1 MTENVH
7 LSLVWPVLN
16 GADRLAGAL
25 PAVAAWMQQQPSRT
39 ELVLVDDGSAAETAA
54 LLQRFAADTPNVT
67 VLVNGRNRGKGHAV
81 ARGMLAA
88 SGRFRVFMDSDLAY
102 PVEEAGAVLRHLEA
116 GADVAV
122 ACRVLPESR
131 YLIAPTFFRYLYTR
145 HVMSR
150 TFNWVV
156 RHTLLPGIFDT
167 QAGLKG
173 FTAQAATT
181 LFPRLTVP
189 GFGFDLEVLY
199 IAHRH
204 GLRITQVPVSFRYDS
219 EPSSLRF
226 ARDGATMLGDLL
238 RIRWN
243 GWRGA
248 YR

>member
-1 MTENVH
+1 MADTVH
-7 LSLVWPVLN
+7 LSLVLPVLN
-16 GADRLAGAL
+16 GADRLASAL
-25 PAVAAWMQQQPSRT
+25 PAVTEWMQRQPQRA
-39 ELVLVDDGSAAETAA
+39 ELVLVDDGSAPETAS
-54 LLQRFAADTPNVT
+54 LLRRFATDTPNVT

-81 ARGMLAA
+81 TRGMLAA
-88 SGRFRVFMDSDLAY
+88 SGRFRVFLDSDLAY
-102 PVEEAGAVLRHLEA
+102 PIEEAGTVLRHLEA

-131 YLIAPTFFRYLYTR
+131 YLIAPSFFRYLYTR

-150 TFNWVV
+150 TFNWLV
-156 RHTLLPGIFDT
+156 RHTLVPGILDT

-181 LFPRLTVP
+181 LFPRLTVT
-189 GFGFDLEVLY
+189 GFGFDVELLY
-199 IAHRH
+199 VALRH
-204 GLRITQVPVSFRYDS
+204 GLHITQVPVRFRYDS

-243 GWRGA
+243 DWRGA

>member
-1 MTENVH
+1 MAEAVY
-7 LSLVWPVLN
+7 LSLILPVLN
-16 GADRLAGAL
+16 GAERLRTGL
-25 PAVAAWMQQQPSRT
+25 PSVARWMASQSAPI
-39 ELVLVDDGSAAETAA
+39 ELVLVDDGSTPETAG
-54 LLQRFAADTPNVT
+54 LLKRFAADTPHVT

-81 ARGMLAA
+81 ARGMLAS
-88 SGRFRVFMDSDLAY
+88 SGRFRVFLDSDLAY
-102 PVEEAGAVLRHLEA
+102 PIEETATVVRYLEA
-116 GADVAV
+116 GAEVAI

-131 YLIAPTFFRYLYTR
+131 YLIAPSFFRYLYTR

-150 TFNWVV
+150 TYNWLV

-181 LFPRLTVP
+181 LFPRLTIS
-189 GFGFDLEVLY
+189 GFGFDVELLY
-199 IAHRH
+199 LALHHR
-204 GLRITQVPVSFRYDS
+204 LRVTQVPVRFRYDS

-226 ARDGATMLGDLL
+226 VRDGATMLGDLI

-243 GWRGA
+243 SWRGR

>member
-1 MTENVH
+1 MVKALH
-7 LSLVWPVLN
+7 LSLVLPVLN
-16 GADRLAGAL
+16 GADRLAAAL
-25 PAVAAWMQQQPSRT
+25 PAVAEWMQRQPERA
-39 ELVLVDDGSAAETAA
+39 ELVLVDDGSAPATAE
-54 LLQRFAADTPNVT
+54 LLRGFAADTPNVT
-67 VLVNGRNRGKGHAV
+67 VLTNGTNRGKGHAV
-81 ARGMLAA
+81 ARGMLAS

-102 PVEEAGAVLRHLEA
+102 PVEEAGAVVRHLEA

-156 RHTLLPGIFDT
+156 RHTLLPRILDT

-189 GFGFDLEVLY
+189 GFGFDLEILY
-199 IAHRH
+199 VALRH

-238 RIRWN
+238 KIRWN
-243 GWRGA
+243 DWRGA